1 MKTLTIKDL
10 PRTEALDAKAMAAV
24 QGGYKEGGYKAG
36 PSYYR
41 LDLWDLSSHDNSM
54 KVDQFIGQN
63 QKTFN
68 ANGNNVAF
76 SGDISST
83 VKPTQTASNSVVRL

>member
-24 QGGYKEGGYKAG
+24 QGGYKAG

-54 KVDQFIGQN
+54 KVDQSIGQS
-63 QKTFN
+63 QQVFN

-76 SGDISST
+76 AGDISST